1 MYINKIKGVSYMRS
15 REHVGYRTKMRGTIN
30 VNRYESPL
38 DLMTRLKGMYYRI
51 IEWFQLERT

>member
-1 MYINKIKGVSYMRS
+1 MRS